1 MTKAI
6 LEKSL
11 LKEAVEV
18 KETQAVAV
26 VRSEQDAR
34 LKASLLS
41 QYDVVSGEEE

>member
-11 LKEAVEV
+11 LKEPEEV
-18 KETQAVAV
+18 KESEVAAP

-34 LKASLLS
+34 LKAALLS